1 MSRSI
6 YRPHTQPGVLVMRKY
21 EVCKTSQQGIEF
33 YCDNSFFNID
43 KIIMNDDRGGV
54 CYDGRKLIIVVIS
67 SKILG
72 SGSEYFCKVINN
84 INERY
89 RINDTNIIV
98 FCRRR
103 MINVISDTVDNRVLC
118 LPYHSLNSGTDI
130 EVLKHIFIMSFKERN
145 VFLKITPAEKKVIDL
160 YFHNKTYEEISHL
173 LKIKEGTASIYKNK
187 VIKRFGVSNE
197 LELFYKVSIIN
208 RMNPESCD
216 K

>member
-1 MSRSI
+1 
-6 YRPHTQPGVLVMRKY
+6 
-21 EVCKTSQQGIEF
+21 
-33 YCDNSFFNID
+33 
-43 KIIMNDDRGGV
+43 MNDDSGGV

-67 SKILG
+67 SNILG

-84 INERY
+84 INGRY

-98 FCRRR
+98 FCRHR

-130 EVLKHIFIMSFKERN
+130 EVLKHIFIMGFKERN
-145 VFLKITPAEKKVIDL
+145 VFLRITPAEKKVIDL
-160 YFHNKTYEEISHL
+160 YFHNKTYEEISHI
-173 LKIKEGTASIYKNK
+173 LKIREGTASIYKNK

-197 LELFYKVSIIN
+197 LELFYKFSIIN
-208 RMNPESCD
+208 RMNTESCD